1 MKHFIYALTIT
12 LALGPNVFTPN
23 VFAAAKG
30 AERKIERKERE
41 IKELERSKS
50 DKSKDRARIKRELVQ
65 AKLTAD
71 KKLADRDRLGSGP
84 SSAKPGD
91 SGESGTDWKKG
102 WKPSP
107 YNTPG
112 DNDDWRRADE
122 EYQSAQRRVDELEQE
137 YRDCDPDE
145 INRRIE
151 DLRDEIARLEEIE
164 DCVDCNTAKKE
175 APNSNSGKS
184 WVEVIPDILKAGTPM
199 VLGGL
204 GTYLGIQGMNQASKD
219 YRFYNANNTLLG
231 LPSAAPNNNYGGL
244 FGAALGPAFA
254 ASLSMNGF
262 GGGAGGF
269 YGGPFMGGFGLGGGF
284 GGGFG
289 GGMPIGGGFAIGSL
303 FGGGMGGMP
312 YAGGFGG
319 MPYAGGFGGMPYAMG
334 GMPYA
339 AGGGFAIG
347 GGFAAGGGFAPYS
360 MGMGGIP
367 YAAGGMPM
375 VAGGGFAIG
384 SAFAPYAAGG
394 GFAPYAAGG
403 IPYAAGGM
411 PMAVGGG
418 FAIGSAFTPYAAGG
432 GFAPYAAGGIPYA
445 AGGMPMVAGG
455 GFAIGSAFAPYA
467 AGGGFAPYGMPYSV
481 GSIGAPGIPGYNTG
495 MPMPFPG
502 GGIPGGYPGAGGY
515 PIGGIYP
522 GGVGV
527 TNPYANPAYGMNPSC
542 YGGLCGGYNP
552 YMSTLNNQYNAG
564 GMGNLYNYQQQ
575 QAAAQMR
582 AAQQQGIFAQDA
594 QVASQGLMEAQ
605 QRYQQS
611 VGLMQGSYYAGGQP
625 AYGGAGYY
633 SPIYGGGYVGV
644 GTGIPGAIPVGA
656 NFGQPTLTAP
666 RQ

>member
-1 MKHFIYALTIT
+1 MKHLIYALTIT
-12 LALGPNVFTPN
+12 LALGPNVFAPSA
-23 VFAAAKG
+23 FAAPSK
-30 AERKIERKERE
+30 ERKIERMEKD
-41 IKELERSKS
+41 ISKLTKELGEK
-50 DKSKDRARIKRELVQ
+50 KREKVGLKKRLVD
-65 AKLTAD
+65 AEMEMN
-71 KKLADRDRLGSGP
+71 KKRDARDALGSGP
-84 SSAKPGD
+84 GATTGGSTEKGDWKNWKPGKYD
-91 SGESGTDWKKG
+91 
-102 WKPSP
+102 
-107 YNTPG
+107 TPG
-112 DNDDWRRADE
+112 DNDDWRRANDE
-122 EYQSAQRRVDELEQE
+122 YERAQHRYDEIKVEYDA
-137 YRDCDPDE
+137 CDPDGVQAQIDE
-145 INRRIE
+145 LRERIE
-151 DLRDEIARLEEIE
+151 RLEDVE

-175 APNSNSGKS
+175 APNSGGGGKS
-184 WVEVIPDILKAGTPM
+184 FVEVLPDILRAGTPM

-289 GGMPIGGGFAIGSL
+289 GGMPFGGGFAVGSL
-303 FGGGMGGMP
+303 FGGAFGGMPMAAGGVGYGMP
-312 YAGGFGG
+312 YA
-319 MPYAGGFGGMPYAMG
+319 MGGMPYAMG

-339 AGGGFAIG
+339 
-347 GGFAAGGGFAPYS
+347 
-360 MGMGGIP
+360 M
-367 YAAGGMPM
+367 
-375 VAGGGFAIG
+375 
-384 SAFAPYAAGG
+384 
-394 GFAPYAAGG
+394 
-403 IPYAAGGM
+403 
-411 PMAVGGG
+411 GGG

-432 GFAPYAAGGIPYA
+432 GFAPYGMGMGGMPYAMGGMPYA
-445 AGGMPMVAGG
+445 AGGGFAIGSAFTPYAAGGVFAPYAAGGMPYAAGMPMVAGG
-455 GFAIGSAFAPYA
+455 GFAIGSAFTPYAAGGMPYAAGGMPYAAGGMPYAGGFAIGSAFTPYA
-467 AGGGFAPYGMPYSV
+467 AGGGFAPYGVPYSV
-481 GSIGAPGIPGYNTG
+481 GGIGAPGVPGYNTG

-502 GGIPGGYPGAGGY
+502 GYPGGIPGAGGY
-515 PIGGIYP
+515 PINGIYP

-542 YGGLCGGYNP
+542 YGGMCNYNP

-564 GMGNLYNYQQQ
+564 GLGNLYNYQQQ

-582 AAQQQGIFAQDA
+582 AQQQQGIFAQDA
-594 QVASQGLMEAQ
+594 QVAAQGLAEAQ

-611 VGLMQGSYYAGGQP
+611 VGLMQGSYYGSGYP
-625 AYGGAGYY
+625 SYGGAGYY

-656 NFGQPTLTAP
+656 NFGQPTLNNS